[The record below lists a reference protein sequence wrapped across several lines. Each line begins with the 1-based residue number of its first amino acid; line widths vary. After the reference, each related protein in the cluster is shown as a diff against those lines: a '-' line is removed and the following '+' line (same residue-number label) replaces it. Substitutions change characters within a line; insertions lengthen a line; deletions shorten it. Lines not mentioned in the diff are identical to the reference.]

1 MELEELR
8 NKHLTRKEGVNLVQK
23 YDGEFPD
30 RYFSE
35 IMSFLDIKEEKF
47 FKNCDK
53 FRSPHLWTKKN
64 GKWQLR
70 FSVAKDGDNK

>member
-1 MELEELR
+1 MYR
-8 NKHLTRKEGVNLVQK
+8 KFIFAKKNNTNGGSIRYYISHSNSKYKVKYNKILSIL
-23 YDGEFPD
+23 
-30 RYFSE
+30 
-35 IMSFLDIKEEKF
+35 KEEKF